1 MLSDS
6 VSAVRVKTMVVI
18 RFIRSFRTL
27 IYRNSISSRV
37 LLFEL
42 FPLIIFLRIF
52 FLEVIFHKIFDLM
65 CRRILYLLKLSHCMN
80 LVVFDI
86 PLFSLIS
93 MILLS
98 FFREKLP
105 RLLDEYLF
113 PDLWNFYIEASFP
126 ESLVKSADKFI
137 ACAKSKA
144 LQLQQVKEFDRFV
157 VFVKLILFIDKI
169 WFPFW
174 LTIWRFLF
182 TFTWRWLGVWLSS
195 IGLLRLTLLFLY

>member
-6 VSAVRVKTMVVI
+6 ISAVRVKAMVVI

-52 FLEVIFHKIFDLM
+52 FLKVIFHKIFDLM

-105 RLLDEYLF
+105 RLLDEHLF
-113 PDLWNFYIEASFP
+113 PSLWNFYIEASFP
-126 ESLVKSADKFI
+126 ETLVKSADKFI

-144 LQLQQVKEFDRFV
+144 LQLQQVKEFDGFV
-157 VFVKLILFIDKI
+157 VFIKLILFIDKI
-169 WFPFW
+169 WFTFW

-182 TFTWRWLGVWLSS
+182 TFTWRWLRVWLSS
-195 IGLLRLTLLFLY
+195 IGLLRLTLLFLN